1 MFNIVTG
8 EKTTPI
14 IRKLIRLGGSR
25 VVAVPRSWVRHIENK
40 TGQAVEE
47 VEMEVDST
55 LTISPVI
62 KRAKQ

>member
-1 MFNIVTG
+1 MVK
-8 EKTTPI
+8 KTMPI
-14 IRKLIRLGGSR
+14 IRKIIRLGGSC
-25 VVAVPRSWVRHIENK
+25 AITIPLSWIRHVENK
-40 TGQAVEE
+40 TGQTVEE